1 MNPDLRLPASRQLG
15 VTLLEVL
22 VTIVLTAVGL
32 LGLAAI
38 VSRSAAMT
46 VESNQRA
53 RAGALLED
61 MENRI
66 RNNKANAASY
76 ALEKVHGAAAAKC
89 EGTAT
94 QAASDLCEWNNLLA
108 GTSDALTADDGLR
121 KLGFRGCITQP
132 VGGTPVYVIT
142 VAWGS
147 AILATP
153 PADPC
158 GADLF
163 GADGYR
169 RVMRTLVRVPD
180 LAG

>member
-1 MNPDLRLPASRQLG
+1 MNRRCPWSGRRQLG

-22 VTIVLTAVGL
+22 VTIVLTAFGL

-53 RAGALLED
+53 RAAALLED
-61 MENRI
+61 MEGRI

-76 ALEKVHGAAAAKC
+76 ALATVHGAAAAKC
-89 EGTAT
+89 AGKTT
-94 QAASDLCEWNNLLA
+94 QAELDLCEWNNLLA
-108 GTSDALTADDGLR
+108 GTNDALTATDGLK

-132 VGGTPVYVIT
+132 VVGTPVFVVT
-142 VAWGS
+142 VAWGA

-158 GADLF
+158 GANLF
-163 GADGYR
+163 GDDGLR
-169 RVMRTLVRVPD
+169 RVVRTLVRVPD

>member
-1 MNPDLRLPASRQLG
+1 MSRHLARRGRRQLG

-22 VTIVLTAVGL
+22 VTIVLTAFGL

-53 RAGALLED
+53 RAAALLED
-61 MENRI
+61 MESRI
-66 RNNKANAASY
+66 RNNKANAVSY
-76 ALEKVHGAAAAKC
+76 ALATVHGAAAGKC
-89 EGTAT
+89 EGKAT
-94 QAASDLCEWNNLLA
+94 LAELDLCEWNNLLA
-108 GTSDALTADDGLR
+108 GTSDALTADDGLK
-121 KLGFRGCITQP
+121 KLGFRGCVTQP
-132 VGGTPVYVIT
+132 TVGTPVYVVT
-142 VAWGS
+142 VAWGV

-158 GADLF
+158 GANLF
-163 GADGYR
+163 GDDGFR
-169 RVMRTLVRVPD
+169 RVIRTLVRVPD